1 MRRKGIETEISK
13 QNDERRAYNAQIDHQ
28 NALERT
34 TEPQKG
40 AESDLL
46 AKAQASLQNRLQER
60 LNEREQA
67 RQAEQAERECQ
78 AQEMTQQRQ
87 SNDRGF
93 SRWITKIIS
102 SWLKWF

>member
-40 AESDLL
+40 VESDLL

-60 LNEREQA
+60 LNEREQAA

-93 SRWITKIIS
+93 SR
-102 SWLKWF
+102 